1 MLKTRTL
8 ALAAILALGTSGAA
22 LAQGTP
28 ETLAPGLDN
37 TQVNDNEPIGADDY
51 DDFITNFESADFTS
65 AADVLDRANSVVVI
79 KLSSLNDFDEGAFN
93 TALDSRASDVALLQT
108 RINANPK
115 AMAAVQGA
123 GVTAEDI
130 VAIEAAGDGSVVLYA
145 RDSM

>member
-1 MLKTRTL
+1 MFSCAGQDPHKDLELLRKDLKMLKTRTL

-79 KLSSLNDFDEGAFN
+79 KLSSLNDFDEGA
-93 TALDSRASDVALLQT
+93 
-108 RINANPK
+108 
-115 AMAAVQGA
+115 
-123 GVTAEDI
+123 
-130 VAIEAAGDGSVVLYA
+130 
-145 RDSM
+145 